1 MSLALRH
8 RINWIAL
15 GMTGSARMESSLEDM
30 ELTLAPGD
38 FMMLYTDGITEE
50 TDKAGEELG
59 IEGLMEVMR
68 RCSNKD
74 ALNLLQQIDAFVT
87 QFRAGKPQGDD
98 ITIVCVKVL

>member
-1 MSLALRH
+1 MAVRSLKDHEFQLSKKFFG
-8 RINWIAL
+8 L
-15 GMTGSARMESSLEDM
+15 
-30 ELTLAPGD
+30 P
-38 FMMLYTDGITEE
+38 FTEE